1 MQLKCTW
8 LLPLLPALASA
19 QLSEIGCRNLRSAF
33 TSFGFSTTP
42 ITITTTAKTTS
53 AIAATTGSTLNS
65 LAQCGCSFAVSA
77 NANQIATAT
86 CGISRTSNSSAV
98 FSVLSLSISN
108 PPITL
113 GSLPAVLAVS
123 TGNAPGFEW
132 LSNLSLTNN
141 ALRGNALMKGEQL
154 PTRTANLNVSFN
166 PTLRQFP
173 GLGNGVDENSLPPFY
188 SFLTV
193 DQTGNPDICCPPSYT
208 EEIPMTCIPEAR
220 TCTGRKTDIA
230 TPDLAN
236 PNAQTSNPSSVD
248 PTVKSASEN
257 SETSKSTTSTVSSA
271 SIPSNVD
278 SNSDGLLSSV
288 GTDGTQRLST
298 GLVIAIVLA
307 SVITAGALLMGG
319 YAYVMRERQKPVVMV
334 VDEQEQEWGQEDLD
348 GEGPFIVTG

>member
-8 LLPLLPALASA
+8 ILPLLPIIASA

-42 ITITTTAKTTS
+42 ISTSIAKTTS
-53 AIAATTGSTLNS
+53 AVVAATGSTLNS
-65 LAQCGCSFAVSA
+65 LAQCGCPFAVSA
-77 NANQIATAT
+77 NANQVATAT
-86 CGISRTSNSSAV
+86 CGISRTSNNSAV

-132 LSNLSLTNN
+132 LSDLSLTNN

-166 PTLRQFP
+166 PTLKKFP
-173 GLGNGVDENSLPPFY
+173 GVGNGIDENSLPPYY

-193 DQTGNPDICCPPSYT
+193 DQTGNPDICCPPSYS
-208 EEIPMTCIPEAR
+208 EEIPMTCIPEAHP
-220 TCTGRKTDIA
+220 CTGRKTDVV

-236 PNAQTSNPSSVD
+236 PNAQSANPSSID
-248 PTVKSASEN
+248 STVNTASEN
-257 SETSKSTTSTVSSA
+257 SESSKPSTSTLHSA
-271 SIPSNVD
+271 LIPTNVD
-278 SNSDGLLSSV
+278 SNSNGLVNSV

-298 GLVIAIVLA
+298 GLVMAIVLA
-307 SVITAGALLMGG
+307 SVIAAGALFMGG
-319 YAYVMRERQKPVVMV
+319 YAYVMRERQKPIVMV
-334 VDEQEQEWGQEDLD
+334 VDEQEQEWGQEEEIH
-348 GEGPFIVTG
+348 GEGPFIVTR

>member
-8 LLPLLPALASA
+8 LLPLLPVLASA
-19 QLSEIGCRNLRSAF
+19 QLSESGCRNLRSAF

-42 ITITTTAKTTS
+42 ITTTTTAKTTS
-53 AIAATTGSTLNS
+53 ATAATTGSTLNS
-65 LAQCGCSFAVSA
+65 LVQCGCSFAVSA

-86 CGISRTSNSSAV
+86 CGISRTSNTSAV

-173 GLGNGVDENSLPPFY
+173 GLGNGFDENSLPPFY

-220 TCTGRKTDIA
+220 TCTGRKTDVA
-230 TPDLAN
+230 SPDLAN
-236 PNAQTSNPSSVD
+236 PNAQNSNSSSVD
-248 PTVKSASEN
+248 LTMNTASEN
-257 SETSKSTTSTVSSA
+257 SETLTPTTSTLSSD

-278 SNSDGLLSSV
+278 SNSDGLR
-288 GTDGTQRLST
+288 TDGAQRLST

-334 VDEQEQEWGQEDLD
+334 VDEQEQEWGQEELD
-348 GEGPFIVTG
+348 GEGPFIVTR